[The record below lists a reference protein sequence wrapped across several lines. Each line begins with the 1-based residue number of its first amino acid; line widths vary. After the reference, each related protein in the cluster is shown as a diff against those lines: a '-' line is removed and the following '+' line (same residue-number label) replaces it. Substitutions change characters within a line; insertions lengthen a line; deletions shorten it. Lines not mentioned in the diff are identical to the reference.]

1 MTNQQDNSNDPRA
14 IFERIAHQVV
24 VEIDPAHIDESVQV
38 LTEKVRSLVGQG
50 RYTKVRVK
58 YKGKPLMP
66 DIPMGVFLAAE
77 AVTFWY
83 SGLLRALVV
92 NLGVRTLLEVE
103 LIHDADEKVAQGVQQ
118 FMDGDIDEAE
128 RCYRDALEIKPDD
141 TSALV
146 NLGILLR
153 VTGRQSE
160 AIDVLTLA
168 ASDAQ
173 HPDGER
179 ARIAL
184 EKIQGRKKNL

>member
-168 ASDAQ
+168 AADAQ

>member
-1 MTNQQDNSNDPRA
+1 MTNQQDNNNDPRA

-24 VEIDPAHIDESVQV
+24 VEIDPAHIDESVQI
-38 LTEKVRSLVGQG
+38 LTEKVRNLVGQG

-118 FMDGDIDEAE
+118 FMDGDVDEAE
-128 RCYRDALEIKPDD
+128 RCYRDALAIKPDD

-153 VTGRQSE
+153 VTGRQAE
-160 AIDVLTLA
+160 AIDVLTQA
-168 ASDAQ
+168 AADTQ
-173 HPDGER
+173 HPDSER

-184 EKIQGRKKNL
+184 EKIQGRKKTL